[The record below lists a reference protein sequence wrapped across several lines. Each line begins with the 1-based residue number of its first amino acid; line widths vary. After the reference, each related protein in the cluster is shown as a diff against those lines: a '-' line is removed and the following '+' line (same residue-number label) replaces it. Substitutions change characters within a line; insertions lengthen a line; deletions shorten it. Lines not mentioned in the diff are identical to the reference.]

1 MLLSK
6 EAFNPELPIGIDWK
20 KKKKKKGPKEG
31 LGKRW
36 GKGQI
41 NEIKIFLITPALC

>member
-20 KKKKKKGPKEG
+20 KKKKKRPQG
-31 LGKRW
+31 RT
-36 GKGQI
+36 GQ
-41 NEIKIFLITPALC
+41 KMGQRADQ